1 MRKIL
6 VLSMIA
12 VALAT
17 VQGWCA
23 QGVSRQEL
31 GRTVKL
37 TILVDKVMQPVEGW
51 VTKEWMI
58 KAAADAGFNV
68 FSPRRG
74 HERLQEVRDVTEWC
88 RKYGIYHMPWMR
100 GTLEAPKGP
109 EADGK
114 RVVWASGNEQPLW
127 SPNSDEFWEWTARYI
142 VEYAKIS
149 ANNKHLMGVFLDYEN
164 YAPGK
169 EGNLYS
175 LSYDDV
181 ILKRFAQARGIEI
194 PKLELGA
201 RKSWLEEQKLHE
213 EFERFQIAHWRERC
227 RALRQAVDRH
237 DPTFQFCIYPGPGTP
252 FMLEAA
258 LPEWSTAQAPIILA
272 DPWIY
277 GRPSRFLPQ
286 AEALEANRRILQ
298 RGIETAKAKGVPFL
312 YAGGIDPVVPGADPE
327 FSGKNAVMSSETT
340 DGYWIFYEGPT
351 YTKQDHA
358 DYWKWF
364 TWANHAIAGGRLN
377 AWREPRQTE
386 EDWSLTVFKDPDKL
400 RKLILPQVTGKRVK
414 FPEVTLRGEN
424 LLVLAAKAGQP
435 VELTLQNVLV
445 GKFPSPL
452 IWELRD
458 ASMQKLTSGTIPG
471 QKEGKVR
478 FTPQKDGV
486 YLLGASAGSSAYRVV
501 SANVPVGL
509 FAGEDLSLI
518 FGAPRLYFQVPQGID
533 RFTLRATGSGGE
545 TVRVT
550 VHDPAGKEA
559 ATGQTSL
566 RARTAS
572 IPVSTAGH
580 AGKVW
585 SLAILK
591 ADEGVLEDNKLRLDA
606 KLPPLLSFVP
616 EHVFSLRD

>member
-6 VLSMIA
+6 LLSVIA
-12 VALAT
+12 VALAS
-17 VQGWCA
+17 VPGWCA
-23 QGVSRQEL
+23 QGVSRQDL
-31 GRTVKL
+31 GRTAKL

-51 VTKEWMI
+51 VTKEWMV

-74 HERLQEVRDVTEWC
+74 HERLDEVRQVTEWC
-88 RKYGIYHMPWMR
+88 QKYGIYHMPWMR
-100 GTLEAPKGP
+100 GSLEAPKGP

-142 VEYAKIS
+142 IEYAKIS

-175 LSYDDV
+175 LSYDDG
-181 ILKRFAQARGIEI
+181 ILKRFAQTRGIEV
-194 PKLELGA
+194 PKLELAA

-227 RALRQAVDRH
+227 RVLRQAVDRH

-364 TWANHAIAGGRLN
+364 TWANRAIAAGRFN
-377 AWREPRQTE
+377 AWREPRETE
-386 EDWSLTVFKDPDKL
+386 EDWSLTVFKDPEKVGKL
-400 RKLILPQVTGKRVK
+400 VLPQVTGKRVK

-424 LLVLAAKAGQP
+424 LLALAAKAGQP

-445 GKFPSPL
+445 GKFPSP
-452 IWELRD
+452 IVWELRD

-478 FTPQKDGV
+478 F
-486 YLLGASAGSSAYRVV
+486 
-501 SANVPVGL
+501 
-509 FAGEDLSLI
+509 
-518 FGAPRLYFQVPQGID
+518 
-533 RFTLRATGSGGE
+533 
-545 TVRVT
+545 
-550 VHDPAGKEA
+550 
-559 ATGQTSL
+559 
-566 RARTAS
+566 
-572 IPVSTAGH
+572 
-580 AGKVW
+580 
-585 SLAILK
+585 
-591 ADEGVLEDNKLRLDA
+591 
-606 KLPPLLSFVP
+606 
-616 EHVFSLRD
+616 

>member
-201 RKSWLEEQKLHE
+201 RKSQRTEAA
-213 EFERFQIAHWRERC
+213 RGV
-227 RALRQAVDRH
+227 RALPDRALARAVSRAA
-237 DPTFQFCIYPGPGTP
+237 PGRGSPRSTFQFGIYPARHA
-252 FMLEAA
+252 FMLEA
-258 LPEWSTAQAPIILA
+258 PPGMVRPGPIIWPTPDL
-272 DPWIY
+272 
-277 GRPSRFLPQ
+277 RPASRFLPQ

-298 RGIETAKAKGVPFL
+298 RGIETAKVGRSF
-312 YAGGIDPVVPGADPE
+312 YAGHRSGGARRRSG
-327 FSGKNAVMSSETT
+327 FSGTADELRDT
-340 DGYWIFYEGPT
+340 DGYWIFYGALPIPSRT
-351 YTKQDHA
+351 MPLSGSPQPRHR
-358 DYWKWF
+358 WRRF
-364 TWANHAIAGGRLN
+364 N
-377 AWREPRQTE
+377 ARRDPQTE
-386 EDWSLTVFKDPDKL
+386 ETGRSPSSKIDKL

-414 FPEVTLRGEN
+414 FPSHLRGEN
-424 LLVLAAKAGQP
+424 LSWQQGRAAREP
-435 VELTLQNVLV
+435 TLQNVLR
-445 GKFPSPL
+445 KFPRPHL
-452 IWELRD
+452 GTAD
-458 ASMQKLTSGTIPG
+458 ASMQAYPARSGRRG
-471 QKEGKVR
+471 R
-478 FTPQKDGV
+478 C
-486 YLLGASAGSSAYRVV
+486 ASR
-501 SANVPVGL
+501 
-509 FAGEDLSLI
+509 
-518 FGAPRLYFQVPQGID
+518 PR
-533 RFTLRATGSGGE
+533 
-545 TVRVT
+545 
-550 VHDPAGKEA
+550 
-559 ATGQTSL
+559 
-566 RARTAS
+566 RTAS
-572 IPVSTAGH
+572 TCWAPRPEAAPTAWSAPTCRSVSSPARISASSLAPRASTSRCPRVSTA
-580 AGKVW
+580 
-585 SLAILK
+585 S
-591 ADEGVLEDNKLRLDA
+591 
-606 KLPPLLSFVP
+606 P
-616 EHVFSLRD
+616 